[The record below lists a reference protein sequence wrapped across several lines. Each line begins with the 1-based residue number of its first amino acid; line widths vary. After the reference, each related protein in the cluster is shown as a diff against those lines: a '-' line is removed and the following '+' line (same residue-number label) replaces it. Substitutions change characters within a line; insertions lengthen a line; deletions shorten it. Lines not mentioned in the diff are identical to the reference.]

1 ALPIEL
7 LTFRAEKQG
16 EGVVLTWQTASELN
30 NDRFVIERA
39 GLDLNFEL
47 IGQINGA
54 GTTLEEQQ
62 YTFTDRHPLSGQNY
76 YRLRQ
81 IDFDGNSSFS
91 PYAFVEFASEYDE
104 VSFYP
109 NPMSE
114 SGLTIELSA
123 REAGRLEVQIFNL
136 AGLMLA
142 NYSYEIDEGYNK
154 LNINARDLHPGM
166 YQLILTVDGSRQISK
181 LVVH

>member
-1 ALPIEL
+1 
-7 LTFRAEKQG
+7 
-16 EGVVLTWQTASELN
+16 
-30 NDRFVIERA
+30 
-39 GLDLNFEL
+39 LNFEP

-114 SGLTIELSA
+114 NGLTIELSV
-123 REAGRLEVQIFNL
+123 RESGRLEVQIFNL